1 MNLYKTALSRGGS
14 TVDGT
19 SNAEQANAIG
29 KVSRVYKERV
39 NDFTVVSFLLE
50 TGENFI
56 VSTETVPLAIYIE
69 PGDTVSILYLATGE
83 QFLPVKDLR
92 ITGLPV
98 K

>member
-1 MNLYKTALSRGGS
+1 ML
-14 TVDGT
+14 
-19 SNAEQANAIG
+19 
-29 KVSRVYKERV
+29 RVYKERV

-69 PGDTVSILYLATGE
+69 PSDTVSIIYLATGE
-83 QFLPVKDLR
+83 QFLPVKELR
-92 ITGLPV
+92 ITGLPM